1 MELTVRADRLGFA
14 EEMGVQFE
22 RLGTT
27 RMLGRVLG
35 ALMVADPPEI
45 TAEDLAVFLQAS
57 RGSISQATRQLIQLG
72 LIERINRTGVRR
84 DYYRVRPN
92 AWVEASRHRTDEIHA
107 MQALFKRGLRTMHD
121 ASDEAR
127 LALEHSLRF
136 MEFWERESQ
145 AVFARWESHRE
156 HGHGD
161 SHPDL

>member
-1 MELTVRADRLGFA
+1 METPVREDRLAFA
-14 EEMGVQFE
+14 EEVGVQFE

-35 ALMVADPPEI
+35 ALMVADPPEM
-45 TAEDLAVFLQAS
+45 TAEDLATFLKAS
-57 RGSISQATRQLIQLG
+57 RGSISQATRQLVQMG

-92 AWVEASRHRTDEIHA
+92 AWVEASRHKTAEIHA
-107 MQALFKRGLRTMHD
+107 MQALFKRGLRAMHD

-127 LALEHSLRF
+127 AALDHALRF

-145 AVFARWESHRE
+145 AVYARWDSHRE
-156 HGHGD
+156 QDHGD
-161 SHPDL
+161 SHPNV